1 MRKPGSA
8 FATAALSLFGLFL
21 AVAVPLAGYRAAWAV
36 WHALHHLD
44 ETPYQARSRT
54 FGPGYADSIE
64 EIRRTIPPNGA
75 YLLLNGDDKDEGGPI
90 WVRFDLAPRRAV
102 YLGKL
107 KDVTTAER
115 LRRRAPK
122 AARWVIIAKGPYHPP
137 VLFERF
143 RFMRQL
149 RDRHPEREARR

>member
-1 MRKPGSA
+1 MHKPGSV
-8 FATAALSLFGLFL
+8 FATVALVLFGLFL
-21 AVAVPLAGYRAAWAV
+21 AVAVPWAGYKSARAV
-36 WHALHHLD
+36 WHALHQLD

-54 FGPGYADSIE
+54 FGPGYTDSIA
-64 EIRRTIPPNGA
+64 EIRRTIPPGGA
-75 YLLLNGDDKDEGGPI
+75 YLLLNGDDRDEGGPI

-107 KDVTTAER
+107 KDVTTADR

-122 AARWVIIAKGPYHPP
+122 AARWVIIARGPYHPP
-137 VLFERF
+137 VLIERF

-149 RDRHPEREARR
+149 RTRETKP